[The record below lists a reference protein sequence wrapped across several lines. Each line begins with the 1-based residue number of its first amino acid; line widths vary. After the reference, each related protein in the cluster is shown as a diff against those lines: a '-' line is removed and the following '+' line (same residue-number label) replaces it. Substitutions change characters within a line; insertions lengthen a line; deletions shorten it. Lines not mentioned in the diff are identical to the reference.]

1 MKKTKDVSKCR
12 SLVVTK
18 SSAHH
23 IDLNSCVLCCARI
36 FSQERERDG
45 GCGDLSF
52 WDHYSK
58 P

>member
-23 IDLNSCVLCCARI
+23 IDPNPCVLCCARI
-36 FSQERERDG
+36 FSQEREREREMVVVVI
-45 GCGDLSF
+45 
-52 WDHYSK
+52 
-58 P
+58 